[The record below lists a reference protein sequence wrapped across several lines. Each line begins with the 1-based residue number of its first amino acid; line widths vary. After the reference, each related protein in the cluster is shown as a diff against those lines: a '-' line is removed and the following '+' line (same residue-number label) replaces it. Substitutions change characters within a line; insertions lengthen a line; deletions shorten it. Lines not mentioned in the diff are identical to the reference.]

1 MQKQTQN
8 IDSQRKSMVKHGD
21 RSDKIRTYNY
31 PQGRVTDH
39 RIGLTLYNLPAI
51 MDGNIDELVEG
62 LRIADKTAKLSN
74 DLDEKN

>member
-1 MQKQTQN
+1 
-8 IDSQRKSMVKHGD
+8 
-21 RSDKIRTYNY
+21 
-31 PQGRVTDH
+31 
-39 RIGLTLYNLPAI
+39 